1 MVCYHS
7 PEPDWLDTWRSGREY
22 HSCILEILQSDTNPL
37 HLPWDTVLFL
47 SRLVDR
53 SGGTLET
60 STWPSLLSHSL
71 SHVLSAIPN
80 AKCVNVNYTF
90 KNWGNNYRVSA
101 QTLYTDFKSNCGQ
114 EGFPCGSDGKVSA
127 CNSGGLGSV
136 PGLGRS
142 SGEGMVTH
150 SIFLPGESYRRRS
163 LVGYSPCDHKE
174 SDATE

>member
-1 MVCYHS
+1 M
-7 PEPDWLDTWRSGREY
+7 
-22 HSCILEILQSDTNPL
+22 
-37 HLPWDTVLFL
+37 
-47 SRLVDR
+47 
-53 SGGTLET
+53 
-60 STWPSLLSHSL
+60 
-71 SHVLSAIPN
+71 LSAIPN

-127 CNSGGLGSV
+127 CNSGGLGSI